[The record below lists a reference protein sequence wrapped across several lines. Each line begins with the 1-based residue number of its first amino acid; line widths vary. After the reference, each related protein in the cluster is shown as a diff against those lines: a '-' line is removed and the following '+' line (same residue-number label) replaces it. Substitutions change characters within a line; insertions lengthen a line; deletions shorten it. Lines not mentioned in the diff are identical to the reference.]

1 MTKRV
6 LRYEMRNGVGSD
18 WYVSYDLL
26 DRACRMLKDTYCR
39 LLLNGYDVIGT
50 NGIMIL
56 SKCKKSILFTYVG
69 STRIFFQ
76 LKNGGNGLLVRG
88 MVARVR
94 CLKRMYCAWAPGLVE
109 WRDRILEMICS
120 LDR

>member
-1 MTKRV
+1 MVEPWIYLGTVMTKRV

-56 SKCKKSILFTYVG
+56 SKCKKIDIVYICWVNQNLF
-69 STRIFFQ
+69 SAE
-76 LKNGGNGLLVRG
+76 K
-88 MVARVR
+88 
-94 CLKRMYCAWAPGLVE
+94 
-109 WRDRILEMICS
+109 WR
-120 LDR
+120 